1 MASWVTPDLNF
12 TEPAEIGM
20 LFAQSVLRLI
30 ETDEAAGEGNREM
43 LNLNQSATL
52 PSAIASLHPCKES
65 IFNISNRAP
74 VRPDANPGEK
84 RDELRAA
91 LGRMGCGQV
100 LLIRDRV
107 IEVSAT
113 ARAILEREYRDLTGH
128 ETLYSALRQLFS
140 RAGAQIPVGSTSW
153 LATSSKKGVNS
164 LVNQIINARSDDMST
179 VILLDLDTRPEP
191 TPGTLQRLF
200 GFTAA
205 ETQLA
210 VELARGRNLLDI
222 ARSRR
227 LSRTTVRSH
236 LAALFVK
243 TQTRRQAELIALLGQ
258 VAVLP

>member
-1 MASWVTPDLNF
+1 
-12 TEPAEIGM
+12 
-20 LFAQSVLRLI
+20 
-30 ETDEAAGEGNREM
+30 M

-74 VRPDANPGEK
+74 VLPDANPGENH
-84 RDELRAA
+84 DELRAA
-91 LGRMGCGQV
+91 MGRIGCGHI

-107 IEVSAT
+107 IEASAT
-113 ARAILEREYRDLTGH
+113 ARAILGRERCHIAGR
-128 ETLYSALRQLFS
+128 ETLYSSLKQLLS

-153 LATSSKKGVNS
+153 LATSSKEGITT
-164 LVNQIINARSDDMST
+164 LVDQVVNARSDETST
-179 VILLDLDTRPEP
+179 VILLDLDAHPEP
-191 TPGTLQRLF
+191 MPRTLQRLF
-200 GFTAA
+200 AFTAA

-227 LSRTTVRSH
+227 LSRTTIRSH
-236 LAALFVK
+236 LAALFIK
-243 TQTRRQAELIALLGQ
+243 TQTRRQAELVALLGR